1 MKVKYVGV
9 HTEVNLPEFRLVVA
23 NGEVVDLP
31 ADVGEALVATGEWQ
45 AVRVKS
51 KKKPSAGE
59 EEK

>member
-9 HTEVNLPEFRLVVA
+9 HAEVSLPEHRLVVA
-23 NGEVVDLP
+23 RGEIVDFP

-51 KKKPSAGE
+51 KKKPTSGE
-59 EEK
+59 EE